1 MTPEHLTNFDSFG
14 WVRRYFPHLD
24 QAQQIDA
31 ILSFSLIWNLFEA
44 RICDKF
50 ASVNTIRNKV
60 DRADSTGALLRD
72 DYEPY
77 LNYFRHRYGPEGV
90 GALDALAPTGPEQRR
105 NVRDANASVRAV
117 IEGVFQ
123 DPHPRTADMVNALL
137 LIAYRVRNNFFHGG
151 KNLQDLPHQVELFRV
166 VNGLLSTIIDAV
178 NPPRR

>member
-50 ASVNTIRNKV
+50 ASVPTIRNKV
-60 DRADSTGALLRD
+60 DRANNSGALRRD
-72 DYEPY
+72 DYEQY
-77 LNYFRHRYGPEGV
+77 LNYFRNRYGPEGA
-90 GALDALAPTGPEQRR
+90 GSLEALAPTGPEQRR
-105 NVRDANASVRAV
+105 RVREANAPVRAV

-123 DPHPRTADMVNALL
+123 DPNPHTADMVNALL
-137 LIAYRVRNNFFHGG
+137 LIAYRVRNNFFHGS

-166 VNGLLSTIIDAV
+166 VNSLLSTFIDAV
-178 NPPRR
+178 NPPPR